1 MKDSNPEKNIQK
13 KQENPVELSQEQKK
27 ELSDICNGLKNYI
40 DWKNNKITEINDVES
55 YIEACKNYL
64 FQTEI
69 YKEIFMKGDLTL
81 IIKISESIKSFG
93 PKVKPEIYFILF
105 KAVFNLYQSG
115 LKQEYIIKYTD
126 EIVDFIKELENK
138 DKVVLS
144 NFNVLFEVL
153 IVLKVN
159 LMSKKEEK
167 NNKDKLD
174 ELLKESLNSEELR
187 SNFEYLIPF
196 FDLINIKIKTQQ
208 YIIINLIVDYIKTI
222 CNIKT
227 DDYFI
232 LKIFRRLLQ
241 PLFKLQTDNI
251 LEISKSATDSY
262 TKINKI
268 KTNFDSYYKRD
279 RVLMNEIF
287 DIAIENSYP
296 QNNKI
301 NINTWNLLVIFFKGW
316 LSKIENVFSIPHEL
330 SNSIKR
336 TSTSAKKNLKVAK
349 NIYDDTL
356 GERNIHVIKKSLN
369 NDIIIPFSLFQK
381 TVCLIVKTYE
391 INNLHISIESEI
403 TVLIIQILKILI
415 NENYTYEELTKIIL
429 SGLENE
435 KIQDKK
441 EKLIPWSEFLFFFYE
456 AENTKFIE
464 FVIDYIKVMRLD
476 DINYLKKMEKLLLDK
491 IYDYAKNI
499 KNSQNIFETIYEKF
513 FDKVINSDLIN
524 DTQVYQIFTD
534 IGTKLK
540 ESLVEKSNI
549 LTIFEIFGNVLTSI
563 SKKNNIIKDSKD
575 NNNLSK
581 NKKSDSNLINKLA
594 FYEKI
599 VYKLTEIL
607 LNEGISDFRHKY
619 SNRKDKK
626 TLFDKLYQIW
636 AISPISVLILCISA
650 EKFRLAYNI
659 ILNLKE
665 IEFTDDIIGKL
676 IIVVKY
682 FAKDDYDY
690 FWGKLLEPSDNIY
703 FIKTFYG
710 ILMILPQ
717 GVAFDYLSD
726 KLSNVNSLLL
736 VENKIEE
743 INSRK
748 NSIIN
753 GKIRHFL
760 NLQERKKKK
769 VEK

>member
-1 MKDSNPEKNIQK
+1 MKDSNNEKNIQK
-13 KQENPVELSQEQKK
+13 KQENPVELSQEQQK

-40 DWKNNKITEINDVES
+40 DWKNNKIIEINDVES

-316 LSKIENVFSIPHEL
+316 LSKIENVFSIPHEI
-330 SNSIKR
+330 SNTIRR

-464 FVIDYIKVMRLD
+464 FAIDYIKVMRLD

-534 IGTKLK
+534 IGTKLE
-540 ESLVEKSNI
+540 ESLVKKSNI

-581 NKKSDSNLINKLA
+581 NKKSDSNLINKLS

>member
-1 MKDSNPEKNIQK
+1 
-13 KQENPVELSQEQKK
+13 
-27 ELSDICNGLKNYI
+27 
-40 DWKNNKITEINDVES
+40 
-55 YIEACKNYL
+55 
-64 FQTEI
+64 
-69 YKEIFMKGDLTL
+69 MKGDLTL

-456 AENTKFIE
+456 AENIKFIE

-534 IGTKLK
+534 IGTKLE

-743 INSRK
+743 IKSRK

>member
-13 KQENPVELSQEQKK
+13 KQENQIELSQEQKK

-126 EIVDFIKELENK
+126 EIVDFIKELESK

-316 LSKIENVFSIPHEL
+316 LSKIENVFFIPHEI

-415 NENYTYEELTKIIL
+415 KENYTYEELTKIIL

-491 IYDYAKNI
+491 TYDYTKNI

>member
-1 MKDSNPEKNIQK
+1 MKDSNNEKNIQK

-40 DWKNNKITEINDVES
+40 DWKNNKIIEINDVES

-126 EIVDFIKELENK
+126 EIVDFIKKLENK

-316 LSKIENVFSIPHEL
+316 LSKIENVFSIPHEI
-330 SNSIKR
+330 SNTIRR

-415 NENYTYEELTKIIL
+415 KENYTYEELTKIIL

-464 FVIDYIKVMRLD
+464 FAIDYIKVMRLD

-534 IGTKLK
+534 IGTKLE
-540 ESLVEKSNI
+540 ESLVKKSNI

-581 NKKSDSNLINKLA
+581 NKKSDSNLINKLS

>member
-13 KQENPVELSQEQKK
+13 KQENQIELSQEQKK

-40 DWKNNKITEINDVES
+40 DWKNNKIIEINDVES

-126 EIVDFIKELENK
+126 EIVDFIKKLENK

-316 LSKIENVFSIPHEL
+316 LSKIENVFSIPHEI

-356 GERNIHVIKKSLN
+356 GERNIHVIKKRLN

-441 EKLIPWSEFLFFFYE
+441 EKLIPWSEFLFYFYE

-491 IYDYAKNI
+491 TYDYTKNI

>member
-40 DWKNNKITEINDVES
+40 DWKNNKIIEINDVES

-105 KAVFNLYQSG
+105 KSVFNLYQSG

-126 EIVDFIKELENK
+126 EIVDFIKKLENK

-174 ELLKESLNSEELR
+174 ELLKESLNSKELR

-316 LSKIENVFSIPHEL
+316 LSKIENVFSIPHEI

-369 NDIIIPFSLFQK
+369 NYIIIPFSLFQK

-491 IYDYAKNI
+491 TYDYTENI

-540 ESLVEKSNI
+540 ESLVKKSNI

>member
-13 KQENPVELSQEQKK
+13 KQENQIELNQEQKK

-40 DWKNNKITEINDVES
+40 DWKNNKITEINDVKS

-126 EIVDFIKELENK
+126 EIVDFIKKLENK

-349 NIYDDTL
+349 NIYDDTF

-415 NENYTYEELTKIIL
+415 KENYTYEELTKIIL

-491 IYDYAKNI
+491 TYDYTKNI

>member
-1 MKDSNPEKNIQK
+1 MKDSNNEKNIQK
-13 KQENPVELSQEQKK
+13 KQENPVELSQEQQK

-40 DWKNNKITEINDVES
+40 DWKNNKIIEINDVES

-126 EIVDFIKELENK
+126 EIVDFIKKLENK

-174 ELLKESLNSEELR
+174 ELLKESLNSKELR

-316 LSKIENVFSIPHEL
+316 LSKIENVFSIPHEI
-330 SNSIKR
+330 SNTIRR

-415 NENYTYEELTKIIL
+415 KENYTYEELTKIIL

-464 FVIDYIKVMRLD
+464 FAIDYIKVMRLD

-534 IGTKLK
+534 IGTKLE
-540 ESLVEKSNI
+540 ESLVKKSNI

-581 NKKSDSNLINKLA
+581 NKKSDSNLINKLS

>member
-13 KQENPVELSQEQKK
+13 KQENQIELSQEQKK

-105 KAVFNLYQSG
+105 KSVFNLYQSG

-316 LSKIENVFSIPHEL
+316 LSKIENVFSIPHEI
-330 SNSIKR
+330 SNTIRR

-464 FVIDYIKVMRLD
+464 FVIDYIKVMRID
-476 DINYLKKMEKLLLDK
+476 EIKKKKKMEKLLLDK
-491 IYDYAKNI
+491 IYNKEKNI

-581 NKKSDSNLINKLA
+581 NKKSDSNLINKLS

>member
-1 MKDSNPEKNIQK
+1 
-13 KQENPVELSQEQKK
+13 
-27 ELSDICNGLKNYI
+27 
-40 DWKNNKITEINDVES
+40 
-55 YIEACKNYL
+55 
-64 FQTEI
+64 
-69 YKEIFMKGDLTL
+69 MKGDLTL

-316 LSKIENVFSIPHEL
+316 LSKIENVFSIPHEI

-456 AENTKFIE
+456 AENIKFIE

-540 ESLVEKSNI
+540 ESLIKKSNI

>member
-1 MKDSNPEKNIQK
+1 
-13 KQENPVELSQEQKK
+13 
-27 ELSDICNGLKNYI
+27 
-40 DWKNNKITEINDVES
+40 
-55 YIEACKNYL
+55 
-64 FQTEI
+64 
-69 YKEIFMKGDLTL
+69 
-81 IIKISESIKSFG
+81 
-93 PKVKPEIYFILF
+93 
-105 KAVFNLYQSG
+105 
-115 LKQEYIIKYTD
+115 
-126 EIVDFIKELENK
+126 
-138 DKVVLS
+138 
-144 NFNVLFEVL
+144 
-153 IVLKVN
+153 
-159 LMSKKEEK
+159 
-167 NNKDKLD
+167 
-174 ELLKESLNSEELR
+174 
-187 SNFEYLIPF
+187 
-196 FDLINIKIKTQQ
+196 
-208 YIIINLIVDYIKTI
+208 
-222 CNIKT
+222 
-227 DDYFI
+227 
-232 LKIFRRLLQ
+232 
-241 PLFKLQTDNI
+241 
-251 LEISKSATDSY
+251 
-262 TKINKI
+262 
-268 KTNFDSYYKRD
+268 
-279 RVLMNEIF
+279 
-287 DIAIENSYP
+287 
-296 QNNKI
+296 
-301 NINTWNLLVIFFKGW
+301 
-316 LSKIENVFSIPHEL
+316 
-330 SNSIKR
+330 
-336 TSTSAKKNLKVAK
+336 
-349 NIYDDTL
+349 
-356 GERNIHVIKKSLN
+356 
-369 NDIIIPFSLFQK
+369 
-381 TVCLIVKTYE
+381 
-391 INNLHISIESEI
+391 
-403 TVLIIQILKILI
+403 
-415 NENYTYEELTKIIL
+415 
-429 SGLENE
+429 
-435 KIQDKK
+435 
-441 EKLIPWSEFLFFFYE
+441 
-456 AENTKFIE
+456 
-464 FVIDYIKVMRLD
+464 MRLD

-540 ESLVEKSNI
+540 ESLVKKSNI

-581 NKKSDSNLINKLA
+581 NKKSDSNLINKLS